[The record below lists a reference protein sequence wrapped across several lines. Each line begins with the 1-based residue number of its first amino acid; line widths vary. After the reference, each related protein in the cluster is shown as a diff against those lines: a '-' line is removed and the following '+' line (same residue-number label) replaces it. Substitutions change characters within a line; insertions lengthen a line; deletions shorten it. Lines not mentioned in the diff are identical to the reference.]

1 MAETGDFTLPP
12 EFKRAAEGN
21 TQPEP
26 ELMLLP
32 EVATMTR
39 LSEDTIRW
47 LRHTGEGPK
56 SGKLGRRVVYR
67 RSDVQTWIDAGF
79 DRDEQPASA

>member
-1 MAETGDFTLPP
+1 MADSD
-12 EFKRAAEGN
+12 
-21 TQPEP
+21 

-32 EVATMTR
+32 EAAKMARKAEATM
-39 LSEDTIRW
+39 RW

-67 RSDVQTWIDAGF
+67 RSDVQAWIDAGF
-79 DRDEQPASA
+79 ERDNQPASA